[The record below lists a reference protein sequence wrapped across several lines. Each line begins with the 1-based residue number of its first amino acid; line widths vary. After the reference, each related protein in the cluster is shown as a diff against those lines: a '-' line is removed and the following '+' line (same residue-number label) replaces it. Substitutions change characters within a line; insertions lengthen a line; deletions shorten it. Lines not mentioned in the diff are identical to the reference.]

1 MSEEKNLNRLRIG
14 QAIAAIRKEKGLSV
28 RQLAELS
35 GVTFQN
41 INKIEL
47 GKYSVGIDVLTKITD
62 ALDCEVTIT
71 NKGG

>member
-1 MSEEKNLNRLRIG
+1 M
-14 QAIAAIRKEKGLSV
+14 IATIWKEKSLSV

-35 GVTFQN
+35 GVTVQN

-47 GKYSVGIDVLTKITD
+47 GKYSDGIDILTKITD

>member
-1 MSEEKNLNRLRIG
+1 MIEEKNLNRLRIG
-14 QAIAAIRKEKGLSV
+14 QAIAAIRRERGLSV

>member
-14 QAIAAIRKEKGLSV
+14 QAIATIRKEKGLSV

-47 GKYSVGIDVLTKITD
+47 GKYSVGIDVLTKIAD
-62 ALDCEVTIT
+62 ALNCEVTIT
-71 NKGG
+71 IKGG

>member
-1 MSEEKNLNRLRIG
+1 MMGHRERIG
-14 QAIAAIRKEKGLSV
+14 RQIATIRKEKGLSV

-47 GKYSVGIDVLTKITD
+47 GKYSVGIDVLTKIAD

>member
-1 MSEEKNLNRLRIG
+1 MGHRERIG
-14 QAIAAIRKEKGLSV
+14 RQIATIRKEKGLSV

-47 GKYSVGIDVLTKITD
+47 GKYSVGIDVLTKIAD

>member
-62 ALDCEVTIT
+62 ALNCEVTII

>member
-1 MSEEKNLNRLRIG
+1 M
-14 QAIAAIRKEKGLSV
+14 IATIWKEKSLSV
-28 RQLAELS
+28 RQLPELS

-71 NKGG
+71 RKGG